1 MSNPFATLMSSE
13 NTSLIVVT
21 TAAENVRAGCLVS
34 YHTQASM
41 KPQHY
46 NIWLS
51 KANHTY
57 KIGLLANRFAV
68 HFLAQDD
75 LAWAEHFATISGQHT
90 DKFAGLE
97 VKMRHEVP
105 LLTALPNRMIVEQI
119 SMLDD
124 GGDHVCVTA
133 RVIEA
138 ETSGHFT
145 PLRLSDIG
153 DLRPAHDT
161 SERIIEP

>member
-1 MSNPFATLMSSE
+1 MTSPFATLMSSE

-57 KIGLLANRFAV
+57 KIGLLAETFGV
-68 HFLAQDD
+68 HFLTQDD
-75 LAWAEHFATISGQHT
+75 LGWAEHFATMSGQDS

-97 VKMRHEVP
+97 VEMRHGVP
-105 LLTALPNRMIVEQI
+105 LLRALPNRMIVQEI

-133 RVIEA
+133 RVFDA

-153 DLRPAHDT
+153 DLCPAHDT
-161 SERIIEP
+161 SERIIQP